1 MKNPDDWFR
10 KEAPL
15 THRFAIY
22 LPSCQKDGQPID
34 GFEGLADSTSHM
46 LCDLFGGVTVYPAKG
61 LYQRESGTP
70 QSEEILVLESFC
82 DNEGWTRKSAFLHA
96 WASVLSALLR
106 QESIACSMDGNMSFV
121 LPGQLPADEPDM
133 NHPDAMMR
141 FVTAYMNDDTAVM
154 KWIDEGGSVNP

>member
-1 MKNPDDWFR
+1 MKSADDWF
-10 KEAPL
+10 KEETPL

-22 LPSCQKDGQPID
+22 LPSCQKDGKSID
-34 GFEGLADSTSHM
+34 GFEALADSTSRM
-46 LCDLFGGVTVYPAKG
+46 LCERFGGVTGYPAKG

-82 DNEGWTRKSAFLHA
+82 DSEGWERESAFLHA
-96 WASVLSALLR
+96 WARVLSALLH

-121 LPGQLPADEPDM
+121 LPGRLQADEPDM

-141 FVTAYMNDDTAVM
+141 FVTDYMNDHEA
-154 KWIDEGGSVNP
+154 DE